1 MVLLL
6 SKSCEARS
14 NTLLHIELHQNNRRV
29 SLVPLFYAERFR
41 HTFLTDDLPAR
52 QDGEIAQQLF
62 ATIAKT
68 GSFHRQHI
76 EDAAQ
81 FVHDECCQVLAI
93 DMEVPV

>member
-1 MVLLL
+1 MVLFL

-14 NTLLHIELHQNNRRV
+14 NALLHIELHQNNRHV
-29 SLVPLFYAERFR
+29 LLVPLFYAGRFR
-41 HTFLTDDLPAR
+41 RTLLADDLPAR
-52 QDGEIAQQLF
+52 QDGEIAQHLF

-81 FVHDECCQVLAI
+81 FVHDERCQGLAI